1 MLFTQNFA
9 AQITDV
15 GYTTVNPTLEITAE
29 DCRFIMSTDFLS
41 SYFIHTAFDSMGR
54 WLHCFS
60 SVARAV
66 AVWPGIVYA
75 GVKGMFWLM
84 IHLLPLVIHQS

>member
-1 MLFTQNFA
+1 MRETTLVSGSSKNLILPRHLLSRSK
-9 AQITDV
+9 ITDV
-15 GYTTVNPTLEITAE
+15 AFAHPLLTAWA
-29 DCRFIMSTDFLS
+29 DGCIVSIS
-41 SYFIHTAFDSMGR
+41 SA
-54 WLHCFS
+54 
-60 SVARAV
+60 ARAV